1 MYGATGKARNT
12 TLTHR
17 RQARLTK
24 AQRRIL
30 RLVARAE
37 YDFLEQRSPIYS
49 PDYQFR
55 HDGEI
60 FRKLCRRGYAYSCAR
75 SNGRWWYIGWMLNAK
90 GLRASGVVE

>member
-1 MYGATGKARNT
+1 M
-12 TLTHR
+12 THR